1 MPFDGNGNWTSN
13 YYPQSGE
20 LIKASDFNN
29 TFIADIANGFGNCV
43 TRDGQGV
50 MQTNT
55 NANNYRVIN
64 VANPVNDKDAVNL
77 QTLTGGDLTLAGDL
91 TFTGNNTFSG
101 STSFTGDVSFSDADA
116 KASIVGLC
124 VPDYSRSTSAS
135 TGTSVQSV
143 SVDSELRVFF
153 INVAQESSF
162 ARCYISL
169 CDSEGTATTS
179 GIISCRSGYEGSPT
193 TSGAIIPAGSYFK
206 VEVWSGFNVG
216 TTLQLTP
223 LKGV

>member
-64 VANPVNDKDAVNL
+64 VADPINDKDAVNL
-77 QTLTGGDLTLAGDL
+77 QTANGKDALCVHLSGEETITGDKTISGDAT
-91 TFTGNNTFSG
+91 
-101 STSFTGDVSFSDADA
+101 FTGDVAISGDATFTGDVTFGTETAGGLAMPDWSRATIITLPYTTTENGYIVRNVYASSYIHLNIGNTGIKSFAG
-116 KASIVGLC
+116 AS
-124 VPDYSRSTSAS
+124 SNN
-135 TGTSVQSV
+135 V
-143 SVDSELRVFF
+143 SVYLPTPKGIEYTKDSSHGNWDIFF
-153 INVAQESSF
+153 VPCVS
-162 ARCYISL
+162 
-169 CDSEGTATTS
+169 DSD
-179 GIISCRSGYEGSPT
+179 
-193 TSGAIIPAGSYFK
+193 
-206 VEVWSGFNVG
+206 
-216 TTLQLTP
+216 
-223 LKGV
+223 

>member
-64 VANPVNDKDAVNL
+64 VADPVNDKDAVNL
-77 QTLTGGDLTLAGDL
+77 QTANAKDALCVHLAGEETITGNK
-91 TFTGNNTFSG
+91 TFTGNV
-101 STSFTGDVSFSDADA
+101 SFTGSAGTDVVAL
-116 KASIVGLC
+116 G
-124 VPDYSRSTSAS
+124 VPDYTS
-135 TGTSVQSV
+135 
-143 SVDSELRVFF
+143 
-153 INVAQESSF
+153 
-162 ARCYISL
+162 
-169 CDSEGTATTS
+169 
-179 GIISCRSGYEGSPT
+179 IISITSGYEATKNGWVVFTGNNNYADVWIAVDGVELCRNAGAPGSWVDST
-193 TSGAIIPAGSYFK
+193 AAQIIVGVGQTVTFYGGSCKF
-206 VEVWSGFNVG
+206 VPCFGG
-216 TTLQLTP
+216 
-223 LKGV
+223 

>member
-64 VANPVNDKDAVNL
+64 VADPVNNKDAVNL
-77 QTLTGGDLTLAGDL
+77 QTANTKDALCVHLAGEETITGDKD
-91 TFTGNNTFSG
+91 FTGETTVATVSSAYDHSTKSVNTEWFRNAISTLSAAHLTSYETIASNIGSYTAPIDGFIDIVIGATYNWAVYINGKEIQRQDRWSG
-101 STSFTGDVSFSDADA
+101 DAVTTTHVFIPVIQGDVLTWY
-116 KASIVGLC
+116 V
-124 VPDYSRSTSAS
+124 SAGAFYG
-135 TGTSVQSV
+135 GTMYH
-143 SVDSELRVFF
+143 
-153 INVAQESSF
+153 N
-162 ARCYISL
+162 Y
-169 CDSEGTATTS
+169 
-179 GIISCRSGYEGSPT
+179 
-193 TSGAIIPAGSYFK
+193 
-206 VEVWSGFNVG
+206 
-216 TTLQLTP
+216 
-223 LKGV
+223 